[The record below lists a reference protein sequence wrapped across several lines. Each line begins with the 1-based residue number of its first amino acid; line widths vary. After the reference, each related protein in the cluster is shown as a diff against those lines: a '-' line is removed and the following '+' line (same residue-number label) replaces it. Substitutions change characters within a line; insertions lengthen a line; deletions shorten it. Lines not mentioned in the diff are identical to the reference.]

1 MSRHSRNKCQ
11 RHHVEEVK
19 PSGGRVYD
27 VEVRAR
33 AEQGAVCA
41 CEVTVETLART
52 CERSHGKLK
61 LLAASRSGQ
70 DCV

>member
-1 MSRHSRNKCQ
+1 M
-11 RHHVEEVK
+11 
-19 PSGGRVYD
+19 YD